1 MKVPVGETFQRQ
13 SNSARE
19 TEASPF
25 SQLLP
30 QTFHTNESDWQ
41 TVTSDQINS
50 EFRHPFE
57 LGSSLADCSDTAPS
71 FLNGQ
76 NAPANERASQSR
88 FDRGNVSRT
97 PGRTANSVD
106 WLKSGKIQ
114 KHLQDFT
121 RTNIRRIS
129 SSLDE
134 VSAHWSRASRG
145 FGAHPFTRSFES
157 LHSEAPLP
165 LLPFQTQANCD
176 APSMLMDFQ
185 NATAYSPPRQDEPQG
200 ARFSFPLISL
210 PKAARLQHLR
220 RGEGD
225 EDHTYSGSSFATRA
239 CSGTVSSVSTF
250 SEIRT
255 PLSARFTSQ
264 YGRASYKS
272 SEPGAIR
279 FVPNS
284 NHNGTGTGTGT
295 QDEIQHKCG
304 N

>member
-1 MKVPVGETFQRQ
+1 MKVPVGEACQKPA
-13 SNSARE
+13 NSARE
-19 TEASPF
+19 AEASPF

-30 QTFHTNESDWQ
+30 QTIPTNESDWQ
-41 TVTSDQINS
+41 TVTSDQVNS
-50 EFRHPFE
+50 EFRRQFE
-57 LGSSLADCSDTAPS
+57 LGSSLADCSDTAAS
-71 FLNGQ
+71 FFNGQ
-76 NAPANERASQSR
+76 NAPANEVAGHNISR
-88 FDRGNVSRT
+88 S

-106 WLKSGKIQ
+106 WLRSGKIQ

-145 FGAHPFTRSFES
+145 FGVHPSTRSFES

-165 LLPFQTQANCD
+165 LLPFQTQANSD
-176 APSMLMDFQ
+176 APSMLVDFQ

-239 CSGTVSSVSTF
+239 CSGTMSSVSTL

-255 PLSARFTSQ
+255 PLSARFASQ
-264 YGRASYKS
+264 YGRASCKS
-272 SEPGAIR
+272 YEPGAIR
-279 FVPNS
+279 FVRNS
-284 NHNGTGTGTGT
+284 NLNGTGTVTGAGT
-295 QDEIQHKCG
+295 
-304 N
+304 